1 MRHPILILDVA
12 AFTFHTLSGLVG
24 VADNQRIKMMSFKDL
39 TTRAA
44 AALKE
49 NDADAPKKEVTSK
62 GQDTVPEKPKPKPQ
76 N

>member
-1 MRHPILILDVA
+1 MRHPIPILDVA

-49 NDADAPKKEVTSK
+49 NDASVPKKEVTSEAP
-62 GQDTVPEKPKPKPQ
+62 DVVPEKSKPKPQ

>member
-1 MRHPILILDVA
+1 MPILVVS
-12 AFTFHTLSGLVG
+12 AFTFHTPSGLVG
-24 VADNQRIKMMSFKDL
+24 GADNQRIKMMSFKDL

-49 NDADAPKKEVTSK
+49 NDADAPKKEVTSEAP
-62 GQDTVPEKPKPKPQ
+62 DVVPEKPKPKPQ